1 MNKIQGVQMRP
12 GPDLRIIL
20 IITGIN
26 QYPLQ
31 DLKHTRMYSCAQIS
45 MTDAG
50 LRWYRWH
57 QTMPDDGGPRGS
69 MSALAQ
75 PIIKSHGKFFLRG
88 TKPRR

>member
-26 QYPLQ
+26 QYPSGAPRSETY
-31 DLKHTRMYSCAQIS
+31 KNVYSCAQIS

-50 LRWYRWH
+50 LRWYHWH

-69 MSALAQ
+69 VRKVCTRTA
-75 PIIKSHGKFFLRG
+75 HH
-88 TKPRR
+88 